1 MGIRRRFA
9 TQTKGDILF
18 DGEMRKQ
25 GVILENHPDLPLL
38 RGHPLTGAAD
48 HLAIQADFT
57 TGNLLEAGNT
67 AQQSGLAATGRSK
80 QAGDL
85 AFFQT
90 KIDAIDNGGFS
101 VALNDAI

>member
-1 MGIRRRFA
+1 M
-9 TQTKGDILF
+9 
-18 DGEMRKQ
+18 
-25 GVILENHPDLPLL
+25 
-38 RGHPLTGAAD
+38 
-48 HLAIQADFT
+48 QADFT

-67 AQQSGLAATGRSK
+67 AQQSGLAATGGSK

-90 KIDAIDNGGFS
+90 KVDAIDNGGFS